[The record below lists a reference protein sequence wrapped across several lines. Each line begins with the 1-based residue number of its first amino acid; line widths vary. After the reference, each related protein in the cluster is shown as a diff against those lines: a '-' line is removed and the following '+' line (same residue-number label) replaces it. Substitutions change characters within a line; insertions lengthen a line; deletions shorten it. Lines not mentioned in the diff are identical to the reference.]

1 MALTENDLKA
11 IQEKIKKA
19 EADTTPFVVVDG
31 NGDMSVVGDV
41 NKTQTKQYDYTVKFR
56 IPSQY
61 KDMLPG
67 ATEIA
72 GGKYYV
78 AEVEYKNVMISARK
92 DLEIVAAII
101 ELYPF
106 LRDVL
111 PSGDTKDR
119 SPEELKQIISNYI
132 TKKPIV
138 DAMYHLV
145 SAVVGVD
152 DSLADMM
159 LYSSVFDNVIKI
171 IEDFPE
177 IFNETDFF
185 TGQPS

>member
-19 EADTTPFVVVDG
+19 EADSTPFVVVDG

-56 IPSQY
+56 IPAQY
-61 KDMLPG
+61 KDLLPG
-67 ATEIA
+67 ATDIVN
-72 GGKYYV
+72 GKYCI

-92 DLEIVAAII
+92 DLEIVSAVV

-106 LRDVL
+106 LREVL
-111 PSGDTKDR
+111 PSGETEDR
-119 SPEELKQIISNYI
+119 SREELKRIISENI
-132 TKKPIV
+132 TKKSVV

-145 SAVVGVD
+145 SAVLGID
-152 DSLADMM
+152 ETLSDMM
-159 LYSSVFDNVIKI
+159 MYSSVFDNVMKI
-171 IEDFPE
+171 IGDFPE
-177 IFNETDFF
+177 IFNESDFF
-185 TGQPS
+185 TGRLS

>member
-19 EADTTPFVVVDG
+19 EADSTPFVVVDG

-56 IPSQY
+56 IPAQY
-61 KDMLPG
+61 KDLLPG
-67 ATEIA
+67 ATDIVN
-72 GGKYYV
+72 GKYCI

-92 DLEIVAAII
+92 DLEIVSAVI

-106 LRDVL
+106 LREVL
-111 PSGDTKDR
+111 PSGETEDR
-119 SPEELKQIISNYI
+119 SREELKHIISENI
-132 TKKPIV
+132 TKKSVV

-145 SAVVGVD
+145 SAVIGID
-152 DSLADMM
+152 ETLSDMM
-159 LYSSVFDNVIKI
+159 MYSSVFDNVMKI
-171 IEDFPE
+171 IGDFPE
-177 IFNETDFF
+177 IFNESDFF
-185 TGQPS
+185 TGRLS

>member
-56 IPSQY
+56 IPAQY
-61 KDMLPG
+61 KDLLPG
-67 ATEIA
+67 ATDIVN
-72 GGKYYV
+72 GKYCI

-92 DLEIVAAII
+92 DLEIVSAVA

-106 LRDVL
+106 LREVL
-111 PSGDTKDR
+111 PSGETEDR
-119 SPEELKQIISNYI
+119 SREELKHIISENI
-132 TKKPIV
+132 TKKSVV

-145 SAVVGVD
+145 SAVIGID
-152 DSLADMM
+152 ETLSDMM
-159 LYSSVFDNVIKI
+159 MYSSVFDNVMKI
-171 IEDFPE
+171 IGDFPE
-177 IFNETDFF
+177 IFNESDFF
-185 TGQPS
+185 TGRLS

>member
-41 NKTQTKQYDYTVKFR
+41 NKTQTKQYDYIVKFR
-56 IPSQY
+56 IPAQY
-61 KDMLPG
+61 KDLLPG
-67 ATEIA
+67 ATDIVN
-72 GGKYYV
+72 GKYCV

-92 DLEIVAAII
+92 DLEIVSAVI

-106 LRDVL
+106 LREVL
-111 PSGDTKDR
+111 PSGETEDR
-119 SPEELKQIISNYI
+119 SREELKRIISENI
-132 TKKPIV
+132 TKKSVV

-145 SAVVGVD
+145 SAVLGVD
-152 DSLADMM
+152 ETLSDMM
-159 LYSSVFDNVIKI
+159 MYSSVFDNVMKI
-171 IEDFPE
+171 IGDFPE
-177 IFNETDFF
+177 IFNESDFF
-185 TGQPS
+185 TGRLS

>member
-11 IQEKIKKA
+11 IQEKIQKA

-56 IPSQY
+56 IPAQY
-61 KDMLPG
+61 KDLLPG
-67 ATEIA
+67 ATDIVN
-72 GGKYYV
+72 GKYCV

-92 DLEIVAAII
+92 DLEIVAAVI

-106 LRDVL
+106 LREVL
-111 PSGDTKDR
+111 PSGESKDR
-119 SPEELKQIISNYI
+119 TKEELRNIVAENI
-132 TKKPIV
+132 TKKSVV

-145 SAVVGVD
+145 SAVIGID
-152 DSLADMM
+152 ETLADMM

>member
-19 EADTTPFVVVDG
+19 EADSTPFVVVDG

-56 IPSQY
+56 IPAQY
-61 KDMLPG
+61 KDLLPG
-67 ATEIA
+67 ATDIVN
-72 GGKYYV
+72 GKYCI

-92 DLEIVAAII
+92 DLEIVSAVV

-106 LRDVL
+106 LREVL
-111 PSGDTKDR
+111 PSGETEDR
-119 SPEELKQIISNYI
+119 SREELKRIISENI
-132 TKKPIV
+132 TKKSVV

-145 SAVVGVD
+145 SAVLGVD
-152 DSLADMM
+152 ETLSDMM
-159 LYSSVFDNVIKI
+159 MYSSVFDNVMKI
-171 IEDFPE
+171 IGDFPE
-177 IFNETDFF
+177 IFNESDFF
-185 TGQPS
+185 TGRLS